1 MVFNFLMKKNKYT
14 IYCKFVNC
22 FLLFCSFLRFV
33 LDLNA
38 FCFASVVL
46 LSTNLTRLLGSVIMV
61 DKGTPDNAV
70 LSASTEWN
78 LVSASLKC
86 PTKLEFGKWTGSCS
100 SGFVPLNVW
109 FQLSCF
115 LRWLKIVHSILK
127 YNFFFRR
134 NDDRDCNKY

>member
-38 FCFASVVL
+38 FCFASFVL
-46 LSTNLTRLLGSVIMV
+46 LSTNPTRLLGSVIMV
-61 DKGTPDNAV
+61 DKGTPDNTV

-100 SGFVPLNVW
+100 SGFVPLNV
-109 FQLSCF
+109 
-115 LRWLKIVHSILK
+115 
-127 YNFFFRR
+127 
-134 NDDRDCNKY
+134 